1 MYQEMHEGPKR
12 GVSIYSYSGE
22 YGWSMDL
29 EDCFADMRDMGA
41 HGLEILGNAHIDGY
55 PNPSEAWLDRWFY
68 LLDKYEII
76 PVEYGHWIDSRLYA
90 HDYMKNGRELNVEE
104 SFVQLER
111 DIRLAHKLGFTVLRT
126 KMGVIDPWNTSV
138 KNWREIIRRALPMA
152 EEYNVRMCP
161 ELHIPTRLKSAY
173 VDEYMDFILQ
183 TNTKY
188 FGFNVDFGTFQ
199 NVFEGGILQIPGMPE
214 DGSPCSLPE
223 DIIPILPYVYC
234 CHAKFNYMDENFEET
249 TIPYREIIQTLKDN
263 HWDGYMLSE
272 YEGPHKDEP
281 GFVSDQLRRQH
292 IMMKRIL
299 GF

>member
-1 MYQEMHEGPKR
+1 M
-12 GVSIYSYSGE
+12 
-22 YGWSMDL
+22 
-29 EDCFADMRDMGA
+29 
-41 HGLEILGNAHIDGY
+41 
-55 PNPSEAWLDRWFY
+55 
-68 LLDKYEII
+68 
-76 PVEYGHWIDSRLYA
+76 
-90 HDYMKNGRELNVEE
+90 
-104 SFVQLER
+104 LER

-126 KMGVIDPWNTSV
+126 KMGVIDPWNTPV

-223 DIIPILPYVYC
+223 DIIPVLPYVCC
-234 CHAKFNYMDENFEET
+234 CHAKYNYMDENFEET
-249 TIPYREIIQTLKDN
+249 TIPYREIIRTLKDN

-272 YEGPHKDEP
+272 YEGPP
-281 GFVSDQLRRQH
+281 
-292 IMMKRIL
+292 
-299 GF
+299 

>member
-76 PVEYGHWIDSRLYA
+76 PVEYGHWIDSRTYA
-90 HDYMKNGRELNVEE
+90 HDYMKNG
-104 SFVQLER
+104 
-111 DIRLAHKLGFTVLRT
+111 
-126 KMGVIDPWNTSV
+126 
-138 KNWREIIRRALPMA
+138 REIIRRALPMA

-188 FGFNVDFGTFQ
+188 FGFNVDFG
-199 NVFEGGILQIPGMPE
+199 
-214 DGSPCSLPE
+214 
-223 DIIPILPYVYC
+223 
-234 CHAKFNYMDENFEET
+234 DENFEET
-249 TIPYREIIQTLKDN
+249 TIPYREIIRTLKDN

-292 IMMKRIL
+292 IMMWKSGSAIWRHTFRPSSRSTWIRTRIFRRARSCQSPESSK
-299 GF
+299 GRGGIGGVSCWYSAGTRS

>member
-41 HGLEILGNAHIDGY
+41 HGLEN
-55 PNPSEAWLDRWFY
+55 
-68 LLDKYEII
+68 
-76 PVEYGHWIDSRLYA
+76 GHWIDSRLYA

-104 SFVQLER
+104 SFAQLER

-126 KMGVIDPWNTSV
+126 KMGVIDPWNTPV

-214 DGSPCSLPE
+214 NGSPCSLPE

-249 TIPYREIIQTLKDN
+249 TIPYRKIIRTLKDN